1 MNQNLFQL
9 LIIILA
15 IGLPA
20 LGQIWKKL
28 DEKRGETKARQEIER
43 RKLEMLRTGRA
54 VPGEGGEPQSS
65 QASAQAALVAQRQ
78 ARLQELRK
86 RQQLRLQQAAAQR
99 SQGPTARPAGSAG
112 PIGPIGMGAAGGAAA
127 LGSPAATPTAP
138 RRAPAPRPP
147 TSQAP
152 RPSPGQQTPN
162 RQPTPI
168 ARSQSQSQPLP
179 AARTQPQ
186 RAPIARPLPS
196 RAISDRQIS
205 PGRGLGRVQ
214 PAQDVPMR
222 GMSSS
227 GPSMSSL
234 SSIGTGAGMGMGA
247 GVTGSAYDI
256 RDRSAPRR
264 ILGTTMTHQDWRR
277 AIVLQ
282 EIMGPP
288 VSLRRPDQGDDA

>member
-28 DEKRGETKARQEIER
+28 DEKRAENKARQEIER

-54 VPGEGGEPQSS
+54 VPGEGGEPQST
-65 QASAQAALVAQRQ
+65 QASAQAALAAQRQ

-99 SQGPTARPAGSAG
+99 SQGPAAGAAG
-112 PIGPIGMGAAGGAAA
+112 PVGMGAAGGAAA
-127 LGSPAATPTAP
+127 FGSATATPTAP

-147 TSQAP
+147 TSPVP
-152 RPSPGQQTPN
+152 RPSPGQQTPS
-162 RQPTPI
+162 RQPTPV

-179 AARTQPQ
+179 AARSAPQ
-186 RAPIARPLPS
+186 RAPVARPLPS
-196 RAISDRQIS
+196 RPISDRQIS

-214 PAQDVPMR
+214 PAQDVPMS
-222 GMSSS
+222 GLSSS

-234 SSIGTGAGMGMGA
+234 SSVGTGAGMGMGA

-277 AIVLQ
+277 AILLH

-288 VSLRRPDQGDDA
+288 VSLRRPDQGNEA